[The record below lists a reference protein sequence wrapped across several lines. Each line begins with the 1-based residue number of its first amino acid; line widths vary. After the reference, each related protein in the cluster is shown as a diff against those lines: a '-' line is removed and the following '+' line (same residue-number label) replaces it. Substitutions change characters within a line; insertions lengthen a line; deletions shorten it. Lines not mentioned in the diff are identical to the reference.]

1 MIFRINLAM
10 LRGRIWDSPH
20 VRSFSVSSFACC
32 PSCCPRL
39 CEVNPGFPDA
49 MQLIVGARLGFERLS
64 FEQEVRPPV
73 VSAILL
79 WLLRIRARG

>member
-1 MIFRINLAM
+1 
-10 LRGRIWDSPH
+10 
-20 VRSFSVSSFACC
+20 
-32 PSCCPRL
+32 
-39 CEVNPGFPDA
+39 